1 MLTQIQNFRFYMR
14 AKFGER
20 GVAMTEYAILLAF
33 VAAVAA
39 AFVSDQGLGSA
50 ITGAVS
56 SAKSA
61 ITKAGTQTG
70 GGAAGGAAGGANG
83 GSN

>member
-1 MLTQIQNFRFYMR
+1 MMTQIQNFRFYMR

-39 AFVSDQGLGSA
+39 AFISDQGLKDSIKGAVGSA
-50 ITGAVS
+50 ND
-56 SAKSA
+56 A
-61 ITKAGTQTG
+61 INSAGTGVTG
-70 GGAAGGAAGGANG
+70 QGG
-83 GSN
+83 

>member
-1 MLTQIQNFRFYMR
+1 MMTQIQNFRFYLR

-39 AFVSDQGLGSA
+39 AFISDQGLKDSIEGAVGSA
-50 ITGAVS
+50 KNAIDKVNPSAS
-56 SAKSA
+56 SS
-61 ITKAGTQTG
+61 GT
-70 GGAAGGAAGGANG
+70 
-83 GSN
+83 

>member
-39 AFVSDQGLGSA
+39 AFISDQGLKDSIEGAVGSA
-50 ITGAVS
+50 KNAIDKVNPSAS
-56 SAKSA
+56 SS
-61 ITKAGTQTG
+61 GT
-70 GGAAGGAAGGANG
+70 
-83 GSN
+83 

>member
-1 MLTQIQNFRFYMR
+1 MMTQIQNFRFYMR

-39 AFVSDQGLGSA
+39 AFISDNGLKAS
-50 ITGAVS
+50 ITGAIT

-61 ITKAGTQTG
+61 ITDAGTKVK
-70 GGAAGGAAGGANG
+70 
-83 GSN
+83 

>member
-39 AFVSDQGLGSA
+39 AFISDQGLKDS
-50 ITGAVS
+50 ITGAVG

-61 ITKAGTQTG
+61 ITKAGGGTGSVTQTPP
-70 GGAAGGAAGGANG
+70 AT
-83 GSN
+83 